1 MRPQFGILP
10 AWYLQLCNLGN
21 LHPVV
26 DSEEKILLNSEHQ
39 SAIASCQLIGN
50 FVNIR
55 RFVNLTFDQL

>member
-21 LHPVV
+21 LHSVV

-39 SAIASCQLIGN
+39 STIASCQ
-50 FVNIR
+50 
-55 RFVNLTFDQL
+55 FDWKLCQYSKVC

>member
-21 LHPVV
+21 LHSVV

-39 SAIASCQLIGN
+39 STIASCQ
-50 FVNIR
+50 
-55 RFVNLTFDQL
+55 FDWKLC